1 MSSLLKSSRGLVK
14 GTFVGLDDFC
24 NSSMDD
30 AHHGFV
36 FEEEK
41 SVASNKSQLTM
52 SPQRLE
58 VRTDEHIASLSN
70 SGLTSPRQRLSPRLS
85 PTLSPMK
92 QLSPIRKLADS
103 QFRDRGMK
111 FGISQ

>member
-1 MSSLLKSSRGLVK
+1 MSSLLKSSRGQVK

-36 FEEEK
+36 FEDEK
-41 SVASNKSQLTM
+41 SIASDKSQLTM
-52 SPQRLE
+52 SPQKLE
-58 VRTDEHIASLSN
+58 VKTDEHLVSLST
-70 SGLTSPRQRLSPRLS
+70 SGLTSPKPRLSPRLS
-85 PTLSPMK
+85 PTLSPTK

-111 FGISQ
+111 FGIS